1 MPNST
6 ANSKNNRNFSCAL
19 STSLALIRHVSC
31 HFPSVRSRGRLVV
44 RRLAVVSCGTKVQES
59 DAVRAFVASIWKSP
73 SWPCAANLGQRPNGS
88 SRWPQTISAHC
99 PKLDEDHRSFE
110 RQNNRWPNLHPK
122 MPDRTISPVKP
133 KDAAERDDGQSC
145 GIVVGR
151 LNLRIWRL
159 LGKLAGLRQKRPTL
173 GGMAVY
179 SRRRSGRLFNVRP
192 DTAALRSN
200 HWAQSRRRSSRYA
213 RPAR

>member
-1 MPNST
+1 VRCFNRT
-6 ANSKNNRNFSCAL
+6 AIL
-19 STSLALIRHVSC
+19 SDKQLDVSIQKKFHSSAPVGRFRSAFAVDRHTESRSAAHARCFQATSAI
-31 HFPSVRSRGRLVV
+31 
-44 RRLAVVSCGTKVQES
+44 
-59 DAVRAFVASIWKSP
+59 
-73 SWPCAANLGQRPNGS
+73 
-88 SRWPQTISAHC
+88 
-99 PKLDEDHRSFE
+99 FE
-110 RQNNRWPNLHPK
+110 LK
-122 MPDRTISPVKP
+122 MPHRTIRPVKP

-200 HWAQSRRRSSRYA
+200 HWAQSRRQSNRYA